1 MADMGDADSGRTV
14 MKVIVSVLAV
24 LGVFLMLLLGGV
36 AFTAAACENGEGDG
50 EGAPSSTTVS
60 VDNASYKPPEHS
72 DDPVAEKMASFMEGI
87 ALDDSHGYSQP
98 RRMGNPDFDCSS
110 AVFRSGQAA
119 GLPLSGYPFT
129 TWNEGAALQSV
140 GFKHFTWS
148 GNYHDAK
155 ARLKRGDVVVNPQE
169 HTEVYVG
176 GGLFA
181 AARHAYPSGVDDG
194 HPGDQ
199 GKGDDQEIIISGYLD
214 PGLTDVYRHDPSAQV
229 TASGDAT
236 TPGAA
241 TPAVCRP
248 ADQPDA
254 GDAGDG
260 VNASA
265 EQAKAIA
272 KRMIPD
278 YFPGADTEKE
288 YGCLVSMWTRESGWN
303 IHAENASSGAY
314 GIPQALPASKMASV
328 GPDWRDN
335 ATTQVKWG
343 LQYIKGRYSTPCGA
357 WSRWQAKGW
366 Y

>member
-1 MADMGDADSGRTV
+1 MDESKSGHGL
-14 MKVIVSVLAV
+14 KIFVSVFVMLALAV
-24 LGVFLMLLLGGV
+24 TLLLFGAV
-36 AFTAAACENGEGDG
+36 FTAAACENGDGDQ
-50 EGAPSSTTVS
+50 EDSPSSTSGS
-60 VDNASYKPPEHS
+60 VNNSSYKAPEHS

-129 TWNEGAALQSV
+129 TWNEGPALQRV
-140 GFKHFTWS
+140 GFQHFTWS
-148 GNYHDAK
+148 GNYRDAK
-155 ARLKRGDVVVNPQE
+155 AKLKRGDVVVNPQE

-248 ADQPDA
+248 ADQPDG

-260 VNASA
+260 LNASA
-265 EQAKAIA
+265 DQAKAIA

-328 GPDWRDN
+328 GPDWKDN
-335 ATTQVKWG
+335 ATTQIKWG

>member
-1 MADMGDADSGRTV
+1 MGGTKSHRVAAA
-14 MKVIVSVLAV
+14 IVSVFVMLSLFLVVPLFGTAV
-24 LGVFLMLLLGGV
+24 
-36 AFTAAACENGEGDG
+36 TAAACENGADG
-50 EGAPSSTTVS
+50 GEESSS
-60 VDNASYKPPEHS
+60 KAAGPVDNSSYKAPEHS

-98 RRMGNPDFDCSS
+98 RRMGDPDFDCSS
-110 AVFRSGQAA
+110 AVFSSGQAA

-129 TWNEGAALQSV
+129 TWNEGPALQRV
-140 GFKHFTWS
+140 GFQHFTWS
-148 GNYHDAK
+148 GNYRDAK
-155 ARLKRGDVVVNPQE
+155 ARLKRGDVVVNPQQ
-169 HTEVYVG
+169 HTEIYVG

-181 AARHAYPSGVDDG
+181 GARHAYPSGVDDG

-199 GKGDDQEIIISGYLD
+199 GKGDKQEIIISGYLS
-214 PGLTDVYRHDPSAQV
+214 PGLTDVYRHDPSSHV
-229 TASGDAT
+229 TSSGDVT

-241 TPAVCRP
+241 APAVCR
-248 ADQPDA
+248 PDA

-265 EQAKAIA
+265 GQAKAIA
-272 KRMIPD
+272 KRMIPG

-288 YGCLVSMWTRESGWN
+288 YGCLVSMWTRESGWR

-314 GIPQALPASKMASV
+314 GIPQALPGSKMASA
-328 GPDWRDN
+328 GPDWKDN

-343 LQYIKGRYSTPCGA
+343 LQYIRARYSTPCGA

>member
-1 MADMGDADSGRTV
+1 MGGTKSHRVAA
-14 MKVIVSVLAV
+14 VIVSVFVMLSLFLVVPLFGTAV
-24 LGVFLMLLLGGV
+24 
-36 AFTAAACENGEGDG
+36 TAAACENGADG
-50 EGAPSSTTVS
+50 GEESSS
-60 VDNASYKPPEHS
+60 KAAGPVDNSSYKAPEHS

-98 RRMGNPDFDCSS
+98 RRMGDPDFDCSS
-110 AVFRSGQAA
+110 AVFSSGQAA

-129 TWNEGAALQSV
+129 TWNEGPALQRV
-140 GFKHFTWS
+140 GFQHFTWS
-148 GNYHDAK
+148 GNYRDAK
-155 ARLKRGDVVVNPQE
+155 ARLKRGDVVVNPQQ
-169 HTEVYVG
+169 HTEIYVG

-181 AARHAYPSGVDDG
+181 GARHAYPSGVDDG

-199 GKGDDQEIIISGYLD
+199 GKGDKQEIIISGYLS
-214 PGLTDVYRHDPSAQV
+214 PGLTDVYRHDPSSHV
-229 TASGDAT
+229 TSSGDVT

-241 TPAVCRP
+241 APAVCRP
-248 ADQPDA
+248 EDQP
-254 GDAGDG
+254 DAGDG

-265 EQAKAIA
+265 GQAKAIA
-272 KRMIPD
+272 KRMIPG

-288 YGCLVSMWTRESGWN
+288 YGCLVSMWTRESGWR

-314 GIPQALPASKMASV
+314 GIPQALPGSKMASA
-328 GPDWRDN
+328 GPDWKDN

-343 LQYIKGRYSTPCGA
+343 LQYIRARYSTPCGA